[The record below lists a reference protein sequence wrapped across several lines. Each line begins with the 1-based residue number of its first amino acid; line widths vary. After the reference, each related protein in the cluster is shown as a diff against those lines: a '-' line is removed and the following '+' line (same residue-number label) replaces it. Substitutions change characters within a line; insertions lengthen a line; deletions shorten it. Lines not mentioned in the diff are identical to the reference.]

1 MASVRSFVLCAIACY
16 SIAALSCSKNNQD
29 NISQE
34 IRLTEENKKPVEEQN
49 RTSRCPSEMVEVEG
63 NYCSEVEET
72 CLEWDAEKTKNAN
85 GLVRC
90 MKFAPSKC
98 LSKTKQHL
106 HFCMDKFE
114 YQKDKS
120 DPLPTVMVSF
130 NEMQE
135 LAKREGKR
143 LCYDY
148 EWTFACMG
156 EELRP
161 YPNGW
166 AREPSKCNIDKP
178 WIPFDEN
185 KLANPKTRDAEVQ
198 RLSQRVPVDANP
210 ECISPFGIYNMSG
223 NVDELLINTR
233 PSVTHKN
240 TLKGGHWAKGARNRC
255 SPRTDIHD
263 ESFAF
268 YEVGARLCKDIK

>member
-1 MASVRSFVLCAIACY
+1 MRYLEAFAVCAAV
-16 SIAALSCSKNNQD
+16 SCSIMAFSCTKASAD
-29 NISQE
+29 NTTMEPTIV
-34 IRLTEENKKPVEEQN
+34 EENKTSIVEPN
-49 RTSRCPSEMVEVEG
+49 VGRCPKEMVEVEG
-63 NYCSEVEET
+63 NYCPEVKET
-72 CLEWDAEKTKNAN
+72 CLEWDAEKTRNAN

-98 LSKTKQHL
+98 LSKARRHL
-106 HFCMDKFE
+106 HFCIDRFE

-120 DPLPTVMVSF
+120 DPLPTVMISF
-130 NEMQE
+130 IDMQE
-135 LAKREGKR
+135 LAKKEGKR

-166 AREPSKCNIDKP
+166 TREPDKCNIDKP
-178 WIPFDEN
+178 WIPFDEK
-185 KLANPKTRDAEVQ
+185 KLFNPKTRDAEVT

-210 ECISPFGIYNMSG
+210 ECVSPFGIYNMSG
-223 NVDELLINTR
+223 NVDELLINTN
-233 PSVTHKN
+233 PSVSHKN

-255 SPRTDIHD
+255 TPRTDIHD